1 MSFSKLASAIYSKHR
16 RDKVSSLLLPR
27 LAAAAAANKKLGVG
41 VGSLGAIEMS
51 NMLLRAQ
58 SGKNELLR
66 AALNSGNIDEA
77 KKVLGA
83 SVHDML
89 LDKKV
94 SDLINNSFLMSPI
107 ESGKYL
113 LGLK

>member
-1 MSFSKLASAIYSKHR
+1 MSTVKLARAIYKNHEA
-16 RDKVSSLLLPR
+16 KVASLILPR

-51 NMLLRAQ
+51 NILLRAQ
-58 SGKNELLR
+58 AGKNELLN
-66 AALNSGNIDEA
+66 AALKANDIEKA
-77 KKVLGA
+77 KQVLGS
-83 SVHDML
+83 SVHDMII
-89 LDKKV
+89 DKKV

>member
-1 MSFSKLASAIYSKHR
+1 MSTVKLARAIYINHEAKIA
-16 RDKVSSLLLPR
+16 SLILPR

-51 NMLLRAQ
+51 NILLRAQ
-58 SGKNELLR
+58 AGKNELLN
-66 AALNSGNIDEA
+66 AALKANDIEKA
-77 KKVLGA
+77 KQVLGS
-83 SVHDML
+83 SVHDMV